1 MTDIQPPRSRA
12 LVITGGLG
20 SGKTSV
26 AIEMAS
32 ALDVSDLAY
41 ALVDLDFLCWAKP
54 ADDCIL
60 SIHDLLVLNLIP
72 VVRGF
77 QSVGVDHFILPRF
90 ILTRLEA
97 GQLRQALNDCGI
109 EDVRF
114 VELEVGPETARA
126 RLAHRDHGSTLAEH
140 LESVDT
146 LTAEDG
152 IADAPFSTD
161 QSSIADVSAQLL
173 EYWLS

>member
-1 MTDIQPPRSRA
+1 M
-12 LVITGGLG
+12 
-20 SGKTSV
+20 
-26 AIEMAS
+26 
-32 ALDVSDLAY
+32 
-41 ALVDLDFLCWAKP
+41 
-54 ADDCIL
+54 
-60 SIHDLLVLNLIP
+60 
-72 VVRGF
+72 
-77 QSVGVDHFILPRF
+77 GVDHFILPRF

-97 GQLRQALNDCGI
+97 RQLRQALNECGI

-114 VELEVGPETARA
+114 VQLEVGPETARA

-140 LESVDT
+140 LESVDA

-152 IADAPFSTD
+152 IAEERFATD